1 MSRQQT
7 RTQTRRAFLTTA
19 AAGTVAAA
27 SSGTA
32 DAQGTKTKT
41 IKLGGEVMGW
51 QGQQPSSISGKKN
64 PTLKLKAGQKYEVIW
79 TNLDGQP
86 HNFELLDSSGNVIK
100 ATEKMSQKGA
110 TQSLTFTATPEM
122 VQYRCVVHPTTM
134 VGKVQIQGAKKE
146 ATSSNA
152 NIPTDAYVFAA
163 AIILAVFSPLLFAL
177 LLMRVGPDDGVRP
190 SG

>member
-7 RTQTRRAFLTTA
+7 RTQTRRAFLTTM

-32 DAQGTKTKT
+32 DAQGTKT

-86 HNFELLDSSGNVIK
+86 HNFQLLDSSGNVIK
-100 ATEKMSQKGA
+100 GTDRMSQKGA

-122 VQYRCVVHPTTM
+122 VKYRCQVHPTTM
-134 VGKVQIQGAKKE
+134 VGKVQIPGAKKE

-152 NIPTDAYVFAA
+152 NIPADAYVFAA

-177 LLMRVGPDDGVRP
+177 LLMRVGTDDGMRP